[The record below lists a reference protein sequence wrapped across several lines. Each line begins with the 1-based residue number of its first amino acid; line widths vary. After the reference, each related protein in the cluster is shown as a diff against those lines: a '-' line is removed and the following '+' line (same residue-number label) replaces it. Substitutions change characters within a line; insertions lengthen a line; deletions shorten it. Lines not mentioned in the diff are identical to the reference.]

1 MYPRA
6 VPYAFFFFAEKCS
19 SNLWSTDDV
28 WCGGTQRHARDAA
41 ARVSGC
47 VPLRHAT
54 WFFFFL
60 ANSCRSGSDLGW
72 FALNR
77 VDSSRIGQNSWFRPK
92 FKKKKRCETHRL
104 SQILNPT
111 FSSLHTNTPNKLSA
125 SLSLRHSSL
134 TFSVLSTSCWLSC
147 WLSFI
152 LF

>member
-1 MYPRA
+1 ML
-6 VPYAFFFFAEKCS
+6 FFFFAEKCS
-19 SNLWSTDDV
+19 SNLWSTYDV

-41 ARVSGC
+41 ARMSGC
-47 VPLRHAT
+47 VPLRHVNCHVV
-54 WFFFFL
+54 FFFFSQL
-60 ANSCRSGSDLGW
+60 MPKRLRLGLIRTKSGWLEPY
-72 FALNR
+72 
-77 VDSSRIGQNSWFRPK
+77 RPK
-92 FKKKKRCETHRL
+92 QLIQAEIQKKKRCETHRL

-134 TFSVLSTSCWLSC
+134 TLSVLSTSCWLSC